1 MKELDCGSLNTSLS
15 YIIMSVISQEVHSN
29 SSGLSIHKRS
39 MMVMAVFDAFQVGRI
54 TAFSSGDIGG
64 IPK

>member
-15 YIIMSVISQEVHSN
+15 YIIMSVISQEFHSN
-29 SSGLSIHKRS
+29 SGLSIHKRS

-54 TAFSSGDIGG
+54 TACCSGDIGG